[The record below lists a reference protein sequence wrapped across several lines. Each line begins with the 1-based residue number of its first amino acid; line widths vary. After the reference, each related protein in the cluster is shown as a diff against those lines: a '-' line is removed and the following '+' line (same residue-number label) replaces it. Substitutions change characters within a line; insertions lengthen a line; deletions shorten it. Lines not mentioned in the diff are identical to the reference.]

1 MEENAP
7 APKNESS
14 VINLFKHSMEIL
26 ALIYL
31 AGALFFFFIPDGVNY
46 ILNFLPIFFKVLQPL
61 PEKNT
66 DFFWL
71 PLVASLM
78 FVLAYIAYKSSRDPD
93 NKTLINI
100 HIASKFISSMGYLYL
115 FLLHAFIFGYLVG
128 GILDLIICGYVLL
141 LKFKVQRLGKEET
154 PQLNL

>member
-1 MEENAP
+1 MEENTA
-7 APKNESS
+7 KKDSS
-14 VINLFKHSMEIL
+14 VNSLFKHSMELL
-26 ALIYL
+26 ALAYL
-31 AGALFFFFIPDGVNY
+31 IGALFFFFIPDGVNY
-46 ILNFLPIFFKVLQPL
+46 ILNFLPIFFKILQPL

-100 HIASKFISSMGYLYL
+100 HITSKFISSIGYLYL
-115 FLLHAFIFGYLVG
+115 FFSHAFIFGYLVG
-128 GILDLIICGYVLL
+128 GILDLVICAYVLF
-141 LKFKVQRLGKEET
+141 LKFKLQKLAKEEA
-154 PQLNL
+154 PQPNL